1 MERKFRLAD
10 FIRLNWDKYAEH
22 PTEPIRP
29 EQYKAVNAIR
39 VCRTAALGVDTY
51 VCPECGEVS
60 EIYHSCKNRFCPT
73 CSWRDTM
80 LWAERVKKQMLN
92 IPHRHVVMTL
102 PHLLNPLIKR
112 NGKELLNVLMKTSA
126 ETMKDWIENKYSLKA
141 GVISVLHTF
150 GEKKNYH
157 VHVHMIVTWG
167 GIHKSTGELV
177 EIQSPYVRVSF
188 LQKKFREKFRE
199 RLNFMYKYGIL
210 KHDFRNDDEFA
221 DFKRSMYQ
229 SCWTINLEPPMKIP
243 SQVICYIGR
252 YSKRACLSEYK
263 ITAIEGEYISFR
275 YKDFDLSVQING
287 AFGHKIY
294 NGTSLTYM
302 NMGIFPD
309 YNVMKGAPQVNIKD
323 QTATD
328 YWLERGDYVNFDYVT
343 AGWNVPLRGTK
354 RYVQNL
360 RLTFTVNNLA
370 TITGYSGLSPM
381 INSATVNGT
390 LGLDDKRNYPL
401 ARTYTLGLSIN
412 F

>member
-1 MERKFRLAD
+1 MEIRHTHKEIPCVERKFRLAD
-10 FIRLNWDKYAEH
+10 FIWLNWDKYAEH

-275 YKDFDLSVQING
+275 YKDYRSSPDKHNPEEKILTLHYSEFFPRLLQHVPLPYFRIVRYYGVYSHKSTVPEEYLYQEDTEEPCTDTVENESEYENPYYCKPCQRY
-287 AFGHKIY
+287 KIY
-294 NGTSLTYM
+294 HCTTLVRHGTNNKEPECLV
-302 NMGIFPD
+302 FQRPEL
-309 YNVMKGAPQVNIKD
+309 V
-323 QTATD
+323 
-328 YWLERGDYVNFDYVT
+328 
-343 AGWNVPLRGTK
+343 K
-354 RYVQNL
+354 RKV
-360 RLTFTVNNLA
+360 A
-370 TITGYSGLSPM
+370 
-381 INSATVNGT
+381 
-390 LGLDDKRNYPL
+390 
-401 ARTYTLGLSIN
+401 
-412 F
+412 